1 VTASDGTHIALPER
15 EHPRNVYSSE
25 AAFLVTDILS
35 DAAARRPAFGS
46 AFRFP
51 FACAVKT
58 GTTKDYKD
66 NWTVGYTSRYTVGVW
81 AGNFNG
87 SPMQGV
93 SGVTGAGQIFTDI
106 MTLLHSA
113 PYGTLPDRFTVPDGV
128 EQQTLCP
135 RSGKAPTRA
144 CPYHAVD
151 WVMKKNAAAAGA
163 CTVHRGFIV
172 RDERGIPAAR
182 VYELYPPEYAAW
194 QQSKHMPVPPADAVP
209 AERAAGSAD
218 SRGPRLAIASPNN
231 GDVFKIDPSLRREY
245 QTMTIHGFSPTGA
258 ADVKL
263 TIDNTGSMPFP
274 ANGFSWKL
282 QKGVHRFQLFCTVHS
297 QQLESKVVSITVE

>member
-1 VTASDGTHIALPER
+1 
-15 EHPRNVYSSE
+15 
-25 AAFLVTDILS
+25 
-35 DAAARRPAFGS
+35 
-46 AFRFP
+46 
-51 FACAVKT
+51 VKT

-113 PYGTLPDRFTVPDGV
+113 PYGTVPEKFEIPDGV
-128 EQQTLCP
+128 EQKTLCP

-144 CPYHAVD
+144 CPYHVTD
-151 WVMKKNAAAAGA
+151 WVMKKNNAAPGS
-163 CTVHRGFIV
+163 CTVHRRFLV
-172 RDERGIPAAR
+172 RDERGIPQDR

-194 QQSKHMPVPPADAVP
+194 QQSKHLPVPPADAVP
-209 AERAAGSAD
+209 AEHATDNAGPGRA
-218 SRGPRLAIASPNN
+218 RLAIASPNN

-245 QTMTIHGFSPTGA
+245 QTMRIRGFAPAGA
-258 ADVKL
+258 ADVTL
-263 TIDNTGSMPFP
+263 TIDNAGSIPFSP
-274 ANGFSWKL
+274 NGHAWTL
-282 QKGVHRFQLFCTVHS
+282 QKGVHRFQLFCLYKS
-297 QQLESKVVSITVE
+297 RRMESTIVSITVE